1 MLNKGDTV
9 RFLNAVGGGVVTR
22 IDEKKGLVYVEDTD
36 GFEVPAL
43 IRECVVVPQVGK
55 DTNVPVR
62 DFRKVTTAS
71 PSSSSPDPLL
81 DFPYKGKKA
90 EDDECGG
97 NVKLVSP
104 LNDMSRITV
113 EMPEPVEIYETD
125 EGEMLKVLLAFFPE
139 DIKQLQ
145 TTPYECYLIN
155 DSNYFLYYNIVT
167 GQDEARKSVAHGTI
181 EPNMQEWL
189 LDVAKG
195 DLNDWEHV
203 RVQVLAF
210 KQNKDYTPQPVIDEQ
225 LKLDLVRFYKLH
237 SFTEND
243 YSEEPALLLDITE
256 KKKEKAEKVA
266 LAAVSPEAIKEAMM
280 AKKIILKPK
289 IVQKRPYKAEIIEI
303 DLHSGELLD
312 TTAGL
317 SGADILQYQMDKFH
331 AVLDEQ
337 KNKRGQR
344 IVFIHGKGD
353 GVLRKEIETELKTRY
368 KTYYFQDASF
378 REYGYGATMVMI
390 R

>member
-1 MLNKGDTV
+1 MLKKGDTV

-22 IDEKKGLVYVEDTD
+22 VDEKKGLVYVEDAD

-43 IRECVVVPQVGK
+43 ARECVVVPPVGK

-62 DFRKVTTAS
+62 DFRTTTAS
-71 PSSSSPDPLL
+71 GKQQAVSDDVVISSNLSEI
-81 DFPYKGKKA
+81 A
-90 EDDECGG
+90 Q
-97 NVKLVSP
+97 
-104 LNDMSRITV
+104 
-113 EMPEPVEIYETD
+113 PEPIEIYETD
-125 EGEMLKVLLAFFPE
+125 EGETLKVLLAFFPE

-145 TTPYECYLIN
+145 TTSYECYLIN

-167 GQDEARKSVAHGTI
+167 GQDDARKSAAHGTI

-195 DLNDWEHV
+195 NLNDWEHV

-210 KQNKDYTPQPVIDEQ
+210 KQGKNYTPQPVIDEQ

-243 YSEEPALLLDITE
+243 YSEEPALLFDITE
-256 KKKEKAEKVA
+256 KKKVKAEKET
-266 LAAVSPEAIKEAMM
+266 LAAISSKAIKEAMT
-280 AKKIILKPK
+280 AKKVIQKPK
-289 IVQKRPYKAEIIEI
+289 LVQKRPQKAEIIEI

-312 TTAGL
+312 TTSGM
-317 SGADILQYQMDKFH
+317 SGADILQYQLDKFH
-331 AVLDEQ
+331 ALLDEH
-337 KNKRGQR
+337 KEKRGQR

-353 GVLRKEIETELKTRY
+353 GVLRKEIEIQLKTRY

-378 REYGYGATMVMI
+378 REYGYGATLVMI

>member
-1 MLNKGDTV
+1 MIKKGDTV

-22 IDEKKGLVYVEDTD
+22 IDEKKGFVYVEDTD

-43 IRECVVVPQVGK
+43 ARECVVVPPVGK
-55 DTNVPVR
+55 DTNVPVK
-62 DFRKVTTAS
+62 DFRTEKAS
-71 PSSSSPDPLL
+71 PSPS
-81 DFPYKGKKA
+81 
-90 EDDECGG
+90 EGG
-97 NVKLVSP
+97 DVKLVSP
-104 LNDMSRITV
+104 LNNKPQITV

-125 EGEMLKVLLAFFPE
+125 EGETLKVLLAFFPE

-145 TTPYECYLIN
+145 TTSYECYLIN

-167 GQDEARKSVAHGTI
+167 GQDDAKKSATHGII

-243 YSEEPALLLDITE
+243 YFDEPVLLLDITE
-256 KKKEKAEKVA
+256 KKKVKAEKAV
-266 LAAVSPEAIKEAMM
+266 LANVSPEAIKEAMT
-280 AKKIILKPK
+280 AKKVIQKPK
-289 IVQKRPYKAEIIEI
+289 LVHKRPQKAEIIEF
-303 DLHSGELLD
+303 DLHSHELLE
-312 TTAGL
+312 TTTGM
-317 SGADILQYQMDKFH
+317 SNADILQYQIDKFH
-331 AVLDEQ
+331 AVLDEY
-337 KNKRGQR
+337 KDNRGQR

-353 GVLRKEIETELKTRY
+353 GVLRKEIETQLKTRY

-378 REYGYGATMVMI
+378 REYGFGATLVMI